1 MLNVARLSKCYGRN
15 MAIDE
20 ISFQIRQGEIV
31 GLVGHNGCGKST
43 TMKIIS
49 GYLNATSGTVYL
61 FLNLP
66 GSLL

>member
-43 TMKIIS
+43 TMENYFRLS
-49 GYLNATSGTVYL
+49 ECDVRNGAD
-61 FLNLP
+61 
-66 GSLL
+66 